1 MAKLKKISKLVMPV
15 LAAAQPIKTAKLSLD
30 PFNPRLHGN
39 SAFGNKSEEGI
50 LKALWEYGVEDIV
63 ESIANTGY
71 HKLEPFFAED
81 NGNGTFTV
89 VEGNRR
95 LAALK
100 LLLNP
105 SLADKIGAKVPPLK
119 GEVRDQCL
127 EVPVVVDKR
136 EKVWAFIGMKH
147 LNGPRQWEA
156 NGKAYYVKKVHEE
169 EHHSLDE
176 IAAAIGS
183 EPVLVR
189 GWYRALKVLDQARA
203 WKVFE
208 ESNRFKKRLSLSH
221 LYQGLEYPGFQKH
234 LGMENWKTPDAS
246 PVPDKRKK
254 ELAEVLLWLFGN
266 KKKDIRPLIESQNP
280 DLKDLDR
287 ALTTPS
293 GVAELRRGAG
303 LSVAVDASEGEE
315 VIVDRC
321 LRTSLEQLERANS
334 KFPVAY
340 SGQPSYKELLL
351 KIDSV
356 VEAMLKHQQFEDYKS
371 EKAKK

>member
-1 MAKLKKISKLVMPV
+1 MAKSKHATKKVMPV
-15 LAAAQPIKTAKLSLD
+15 LAASQPIKTSQLLLD
-30 PFNPRLHGN
+30 PRNPRLHGN
-39 SAFGNKSEEGI
+39 SAFGSKNEQEI
-50 LKALWEYGVEDIV
+50 LKALWEYGVDDIV

-71 HKLEPFFAED
+71 HKLEPFFAEE
-81 NGNGTFTV
+81 NRNGTYTV

-105 SLADKIGAKVPPLK
+105 SLAEKIGAKVPPLK

-127 EVPVVVDKR
+127 EVPVVVDR
-136 EKVWAFIGMKH
+136 RQKVWAFIGMKH
-147 LNGPRQWEA
+147 LNGPRQWDA
-156 NGKAYYVKKVHEE
+156 NGKAYYVKTVHEVE
-169 EHHSLDE
+169 RHSLAD

-183 EPVLVR
+183 EPILVR
-189 GWYRALKVLDQARA
+189 GWYRSLKVLDQAKK
-203 WKVFE
+203 WGVYNE
-208 ESNRFKKRLSLSH
+208 EKRFKKRLALSH

-234 LGMENWKTPDAS
+234 LGMEGWKTPDPA
-246 PVPDKRKK
+246 PVPETKKK
-254 ELAEVLLWLFGN
+254 ELGEVLLWLFGD

-287 ALTTPS
+287 ALINHS

-303 LSVAVDASEGEE
+303 LRIAVDASEGEE

-321 LRTSLEQLERANS
+321 LRVALEQLERANS

-340 SGQPSYKELLL
+340 SGQPSYRELLS
-351 KIDSV
+351 KIQSLVD
-356 VEAMLKHQQFEDYKS
+356 AILKHQQFEDFKS
-371 EKAKK
+371 EKKKK